1 MCVGLFLA
9 LRSVLLTS
17 ESPPPLA
24 LQGLHWCSCMRLEIG
39 RTIMTRFIF
48 FSHSISSPCSFVL
61 FIYFRKSFSLYRI
74 YAELQRLLPA
84 SCRLGGTD
92 AWTRLWLP
100 GAYILNSK
108 QEAEST
114 NWEWHDHPS
123 LPALIRFRLLSFS
136 WLDFAQMFY
145 ACHLTYIKRS
155 THMPFDLYQ
164 VFYTHVIWFIL
175 GVSLIMNKT

>member
-9 LRSVLLTS
+9 LCSVLLTS

-24 LQGLHWCSCMRLEIG
+24 LHGLHWCSCMRLEIG

-48 FSHSISSPCSFVL
+48 FSHSFSSPCSFVL

-74 YAELQRLLPA
+74 STELQRLLPA
-84 SCRLGGTD
+84 SCRLGGTY
-92 AWTRLWLP
+92 ALTRLWLP
-100 GAYILNSK
+100 GAHILNSK

-123 LPALIRFRLLSFS
+123 LPAFNSFS
-136 WLDFAQMFY
+136 LAFIFMIGF
-145 ACHLTYIKRS
+145 CTNVLCMS
-155 THMPFDLYQ
+155 FDLYQ
-164 VFYTHVIWFIL
+164 TFYTHAI
-175 GVSLIMNKT
+175 